1 MASSDLGPSRKGSP
15 CIPKIEAGETVT
27 GISYFASLKDWS
39 REVYLDYQKEIE
51 KLTEE
56 KYSWKNSAKVLW
68 EAYRKR

>member
-1 MASSDLGPSRKGSP
+1 MIFLLSGKKQNG
-15 CIPKIEAGETVT
+15 KT
-27 GISYFASLKDWS
+27 GILTDGEDPEKLKEAILQAADWS